1 MPPKNTL
8 VARTLQPNRV
18 RTMPAAAALAE
29 EISYTTAVDT
39 LCGALQRVY
48 GDAKSGAKLL
58 ARAANR
64 NERTAA
70 NLLAKRNLPD
80 ALTMLR
86 LMATVPE
93 FAAEVRRITGQLST
107 MDPEFER
114 DLSKLLTQYQRMRGN
129 P

>member
-1 MPPKNTL
+1 MPS
-8 VARTLQPNRV
+8 
-18 RTMPAAAALAE
+18 AALALD
-29 EISYTTAVDT
+29 EIDYTTAVDT

-80 ALTMLR
+80 ALTLLR
-86 LMATVPE
+86 LMQTVPE
-93 FAAEVRRITGQLST
+93 FAAEVRRITGQMSN

-114 DLSKLLTQYQRMRGN
+114 DLSQLFTQWQRMRGGG
-129 P
+129 